1 METGTA
7 ITAGIIILI
16 CLIPILYV
24 RIKAKRQYDL
34 RFQILNKLAEQDG
47 STIGQFDQ
55 WKNTAIGLSQEG
67 RIVYA
72 LRVINGNTQNW
83 RIHLDDMR
91 KCRLLLENRT
101 VEDNGT
107 THRITEKIALVFTNH
122 DAQQLEQEIT
132 FYNFQQDSLTLAN
145 QLTLAEKWCALAQRL
160 LAPGN

>member
-1 METGTA
+1 
-7 ITAGIIILI
+7 
-16 CLIPILYV
+16 
-24 RIKAKRQYDL
+24 
-34 RFQILNKLAEQDG
+34 
-47 STIGQFDQ
+47 
-55 WKNTAIGLSQEG
+55 
-67 RIVYA
+67 
-72 LRVINGNTQNW
+72 
-83 RIHLDDMR
+83 MR